1 MAKPTVYFIELA
13 VAQKPKYICEITEK
27 LFNLGKQ
34 IHIFANEKKDG
45 RFLDQLLWT
54 WKQDS
59 FIPHGLAE
67 ENEEPEAVQI
77 CTGAL
82 PATGAEALILND
94 PLLPDAYAPYSFI
107 IDFAETYDKQ
117 KLNASRARFKQIRDS
132 NQFTVDFLKLGAFLG
147 QKM

>member
-1 MAKPTVYFIELA
+1 MAKPTVYFIELT

-27 LFNLGKQ
+27 FFNLGRQ
-34 IHIFANEKKDG
+34 VHIFTNDKKEA

-77 CTGAL
+77 CTGTL
-82 PATGAEALILND
+82 PSDGAEALILYD
-94 PLLPDAYAPYSFI
+94 PLSPEAFASYSVI
-107 IDFAETYDKQ
+107 VDFAETYDKQ
-117 KLNASRARFKQIRDS
+117 KLNAGRTRYKQIRDL
-132 NQFTVDFLKLGAFLG
+132 NQFEISFLKLGAFLG
-147 QKM
+147 QTM